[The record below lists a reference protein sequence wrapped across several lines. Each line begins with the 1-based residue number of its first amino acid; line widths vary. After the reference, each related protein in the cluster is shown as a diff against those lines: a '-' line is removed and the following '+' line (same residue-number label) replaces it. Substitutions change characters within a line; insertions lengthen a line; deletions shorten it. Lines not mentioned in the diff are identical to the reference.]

1 MRRFYQEVSR
11 HDVRP
16 DGKNNMTTEVPYGL
30 CQCGC
35 GEKAPIAKQGDTKRC
50 HVKGE
55 PKRFIAGHH
64 GRVSWTPDLLWSKVN
79 KTETCWLWTGQLDIS
94 GYGQILRN
102 GKLFKTHRVAYE
114 LLVGPIP
121 EGLTLDHVKD
131 RGCQHRSC
139 CNPAHLESVTNTVN
153 ILRGDSIAANNAR
166 KTHCKRGHEL
176 DGLNNRGQR
185 FCNVCTAEIDRRF
198 REKKAA
204 SSLRSCLPVSETP
217 ASVED
222 IGHP

>member
-1 MRRFYQEVSR
+1 
-11 HDVRP
+11 
-16 DGKNNMTTEVPYGL
+16 MTETIPYGL
-30 CQCGC
+30 CACGC
-35 GEKAPIAKQGDTKRC
+35 GGKAPIAKQSTTRLGYVR
-50 HVKGE
+50 GE
-55 PKRFIAGHH
+55 PMRFINGHH
-64 GRVSWTPDLLWSKVN
+64 SKVNWTPDLLWSKVN

-139 CNPAHLESVTNTVN
+139 CNPAHLEPVTNRVN

-166 KTHCKRGHEL
+166 KTHCKRGHL
-176 DGLNNRGQR
+176 IDGANKQQR
-185 FCNVCTAEIDRRF
+185 FCKTCVKAIDLRQ
-198 REKKAA
+198 REKRRLKRIAA
-204 SSLRSCLPVSETP
+204 RLANSSQTGPLAEEIPSF
-217 ASVED
+217 SVG
-222 IGHP
+222 IGQL